1 MPAFSFSRI
10 FCISLNEE
18 KNLLGGCTMDQMKF
32 EMLIDWVNYIDNY
45 EHTEPDWF
53 DRLMNWLSDKFAK
66 IFPQTA

>member
-1 MPAFSFSRI
+1 
-10 FCISLNEE
+10 
-18 KNLLGGCTMDQMKF
+18 MDQMKF
-32 EMLIDWVNYIDNY
+32 EALIDWVNYIDNY